1 MDEKLV
7 KFCFLKFKAVLSFF
21 KSLNLSRLNSKSME
35 NSLSIT
41 CCVRRKVIRKGV
53 GNVTKN
59 GKALLNT
66 RNMWRKNLSVSAD
79 AQC

>member
-7 KFCFLKFKAVLSFF
+7 TILLFEST
-21 KSLNLSRLNSKSME
+21 
-35 NSLSIT
+35 T

-59 GKALLNT
+59 GKALLA
-66 RNMWRKNLSVSAD
+66 KIHEI
-79 AQC
+79 CCEEI